1 MAGPQFVY
9 FMRDLSKTYAGG
21 KQVLKNIYLSFY
33 PGAKIGIVGVNG
45 AGKSTLLRIMA
56 GTDTEFTGEAWAAD
70 GVSVGYLPQEPQL
83 DSTKNVLGNVMEGVA
98 AKRALVDRFNE
109 IAANYSDETAD
120 EMADLQDKIEAAGL
134 WDLESQVEMAMD
146 ALRCPDGEAEVSTLS
161 GGERRRVALCR
172 LLLEAPDIL
181 LLDEPTNHLDAET
194 VAWLEKT
201 LKEYKGCVIL
211 VTHDRYF
218 LDNVTG
224 WILELDR
231 GRGIPH
237 EGNYSTFLAEQEKRL
252 LQEGKEAE
260 ARESSLAREREWIS
274 RSPKARQAKSKARIN
289 AYEDLL
295 ARSQEQRQGPAQI
308 LIPVSER
315 LGSIVVEAEGLTKA
329 YGERLLFENVNFKL
343 PPGGIVGVIGPNGA
357 GKTTLFRLLTGQE
370 KPDGGILRIGDTVQ
384 IGYVDQSRDALNPNK
399 TVWEEIS
406 GGTDILEF
414 GKTKMNSRA
423 YCGAFNF
430 KGGDQ
435 QKKVGQ
441 LSGGERNR
449 VHMAKLLRSGANL
462 LLLDEP
468 TNDLDVE
475 TLRALEAAL
484 EDFAGCAMIISH
496 DRWFLDRIATHMLAF
511 EGESH
516 VEWFEGNFQDYEA
529 DRKRRLGVSADQPH
543 RIKYKRFAR

>member
-9 FMRDLSKTYAGG
+9 FMKELSKTYPGG
-21 KQVLKNIYLSFY
+21 KQVLKDIWLSFY

-45 AGKSTLLRIMA
+45 AGKSTLMRIMA
-56 GTDTEFTGEAWAAD
+56 GMDKEFTGEAWAAD
-70 GVSVGYLPQEPQL
+70 GVRVGYLPQEPGL
-83 DSTKNVLGNVMEGVA
+83 DPAKDVLGNVMEGVA
-98 AKRALVDRFNE
+98 EKKAMVDRFNE
-109 IAANYSDETAD
+109 IAANYTDETAD
-120 EMADLQDKIEAAGL
+120 EMAELQDKIDAANL
-134 WDLESQVEMAMD
+134 WDLDSQVEMAMD
-146 ALRCPDGEAEVSTLS
+146 ALRCPDGDAEIANLS
-161 GGERRRVALCR
+161 GGEKRRVALCK
-172 LLLEAPDIL
+172 LLLDAPDIL

-201 LKEYKGCVIL
+201 LQEYKGCVIL

-237 EGNYSTFLAEQEKRL
+237 EGNYSAYLTEQEQRL

-274 RSPKARQAKSKARIN
+274 KSPKARQAKSKARISS
-289 AYEDLL
+289 YEELL
-295 ARSQEQRQGPAQI
+295 AKSQEQRSGPAQI

-315 LGSIVVEAEGLTKA
+315 LGNVVVEAEDVSKA
-329 YGERLLFENVNFKL
+329 YGDRLLFENLTFKL

-357 GKTTLFRLLTGQE
+357 GKTTLFRMITGQE
-370 KPDGGILRIGDTVQ
+370 KPDAGNLRIGDTVQ
-384 IGYVDQSRDALNPNK
+384 LGYVDQSRDALDPGK

-414 GKTKMNSRA
+414 GKRTMNSRA

-496 DRWFLDRIATHMLAF
+496 DRWFLDRMATHMLAF
-511 EGESH
+511 EGDSH
-516 VEWFEGNFQDYEA
+516 VEWFEGNFQDYEE
-529 DRKRRLGVSADQPH
+529 DRKRRFGVDANTPH
-543 RIKYKRFAR
+543 RIKYKRFTR